1 MKISKTP
8 KSRIDSVDF
17 NNLVFGTNF
26 SDHMLVCVFKDG
38 KWQEPEI
45 KPYGAVP
52 MKYSLH
58 ALHYGQS
65 AFEGLKA
72 YKNSKGEVSIFRPE
86 ENWKRLNRS
95 GERLLMPTI
104 PKEIFMEGLEAL
116 IHLDKNWVPDSL
128 DHSLYIRPF
137 LYSSSEFI
145 AARPSEDYTF
155 CILCSPVGPYYSGA
169 VGVKIETEYTR
180 AATGGIGFTKAAGNY
195 GGAFYPTAQAIKE
208 GYNQVI
214 WTDHKEHKYIEE
226 SGTMNL
232 MLVLGDKL
240 VTPPLTDRI
249 LAGITRSSVIELTKS
264 WGWEVEERPISVDE
278 IVDHARSG
286 TLKEA
291 FGVGTAA
298 VVSPINRIGFH
309 GEDFMIPTPEDGK
322 GMEIKAGL
330 NKIRM
335 GSAEDKFNWMVHV
348 K

>member
-1 MKISKTP
+1 
-8 KSRIDSVDF
+8 
-17 NNLVFGTNF
+17 
-26 SDHMLVCVFKDG
+26 
-38 KWQEPEI
+38 
-45 KPYGAVP
+45 
-52 MKYSLH
+52 
-58 ALHYGQS
+58 
-65 AFEGLKA
+65 
-72 YKNSKGEVSIFRPE
+72 
-86 ENWKRLNRS
+86 
-95 GERLLMPTI
+95 
-104 PKEIFMEGLEAL
+104 
-116 IHLDKNWVPDSL
+116 
-128 DHSLYIRPF
+128 
-137 LYSSSEFI
+137 
-145 AARPSEDYTF
+145 
-155 CILCSPVGPYYSGA
+155 
-169 VGVKIETEYTR
+169 
-180 AATGGIGFTKAAGNY
+180 
-195 GGAFYPTAQAIKE
+195 
-208 GYNQVI
+208 
-214 WTDHKEHKYIEE
+214 
-226 SGTMNL
+226 MNL
-232 MLVLGDKL
+232 TLVLGDKL